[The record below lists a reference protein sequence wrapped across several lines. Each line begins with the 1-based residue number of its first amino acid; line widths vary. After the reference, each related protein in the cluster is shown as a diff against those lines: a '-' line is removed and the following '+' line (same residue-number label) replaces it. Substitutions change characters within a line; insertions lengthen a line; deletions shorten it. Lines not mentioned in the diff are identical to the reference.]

1 MTGTPD
7 RVHHC
12 SSTCGLF
19 STVLIASAL
28 VVLLPDISHA
38 QMTSSR
44 RAVVLPFCSAVAD
57 TTVARELF
65 DVFRANMSPPGKTG
79 VVLDAAPDP
88 APSRTEI
95 SDILRNIQSMGRYA
109 DRVGAGFL
117 IGGAVQRQT
126 GDEILVSMIIFSV
139 DDRKLISEVR
149 ETYPDR
155 LAAREGVA
163 ALARDQTAPNVFTP
177 SDTAIIY
184 SILIPGSGQLMLG
197 EPVHAVLS
205 AGLVVA
211 ALLSY
216 PHAHDSPYTSGT
228 HVRNKH
234 TLLVLTAWVINVADT
249 AALIHLNLHKV
260 DASLFYSIVRDE
272 PLPLPSP
279 FLRAGSQPSSR
290 ITLGLK
296 IAW

>member
-117 IGGAVQRQT
+117 IGGAVQ
-126 GDEILVSMIIFSV
+126 
-139 DDRKLISEVR
+139 
-149 ETYPDR
+149 
-155 LAAREGVA
+155 
-163 ALARDQTAPNVFTP
+163 NVFTP